1 MNKHFDLTGKKAII
15 TGGASG
21 IGKAM
26 GIALFEAGA
35 EICLMDTSLEI
46 EAVAQNIG
54 ENVKYIQCDLS
65 DRINLEEN
73 FKKSLKLLGGI
84 DILINSA
91 GAQRRHFSEDFPL
104 EDWDLVIE
112 VNLTTVFRLCQ
123 LAGKEM
129 IKQGSGKI
137 INIASMLSF
146 IGGFTVPAYAASKGG
161 ITQLTKTLTNE
172 WAPKG
177 ININAIAPG
186 WIETP
191 LTKALVGNPDREPA
205 ILSRTPAGRWGKP
218 EDLKG
223 VAVFLASSA
232 SDFVNGAIIP
242 VDGGYLSK

>member
-1 MNKHFDLTGKKAII
+1 MNKLFDLKNRKAII

-21 IGKAM
+21 LGKAM
-26 GIALFEAGA
+26 ADALFEGGA
-35 EICLMDTSLEI
+35 EICLMDSSAEI
-46 EAVAQNIG
+46 ESVARSIG
-54 ENVKYIQCDLS
+54 ANVRFVQCDLS
-65 DRINLEEN
+65 DRVNLELN
-73 FKKSLKLLGGI
+73 FNKALSLLGGI

-91 GAQRRHFSEDFPL
+91 GTQKRHFSEDFPI
-104 EDWDLVIE
+104 EDWDIVIE

-123 LAGKEM
+123 FAGKEM

-146 IGGFTVPAYAASKGG
+146 LGGYTVPAYAASKGG

-172 WAPKG
+172 WGPKG
-177 ININAIAPG
+177 LNINAIAPG
-186 WIETP
+186 WMETP

-223 VAVFLASSA
+223 VTVFLASSA

-242 VDGGYLSK
+242 VDGGYLAK